1 MRDQLDELDEYT
13 QSLAACD
20 PETSDGPEFPIIS
33 ESDPPGVKAKLGSS
47 QGDQTFARIGELH
60 GTDRAFTNFRVKLNH
75 FLNKF
80 LHDNN
85 IPLPGGKRI
94 QFLDLDTVSELF
106 YALMKRNDQFW
117 FKVVEFRYLQVKYE
131 SKVDWRLHRDLLRCN
146 PNFFGSPRYDCV
158 MVETEDKPF
167 FARLIY
173 MFSCS
178 IDGTD
183 FPLALVHPYDVGV
196 GVRRRHDMDLGL
208 WRVRAKPR
216 SSSEIISIHSITR
229 GAALA
234 NDPDTFGDYFVIH
247 TIDADMFLRVKS
259 LEAQLS

>member
-1 MRDQLDELDEYT
+1 MSIRDQLDELDEYT

-85 IPLPGGKRI
+85 IPLPDGKRI

-131 SKVDWRLHRDLLRCN
+131 SKVDWRC
-146 PNFFGSPRYDCV
+146 GSKNSD
-158 MVETEDKPF
+158 
-167 FARLIY
+167 RL
-173 MFSCS
+173 
-178 IDGTD
+178 
-183 FPLALVHPYDVGV
+183 
-196 GVRRRHDMDLGL
+196 
-208 WRVRAKPR
+208 
-216 SSSEIISIHSITR
+216 
-229 GAALA
+229 
-234 NDPDTFGDYFVIH
+234 
-247 TIDADMFLRVKS
+247 
-259 LEAQLS
+259 